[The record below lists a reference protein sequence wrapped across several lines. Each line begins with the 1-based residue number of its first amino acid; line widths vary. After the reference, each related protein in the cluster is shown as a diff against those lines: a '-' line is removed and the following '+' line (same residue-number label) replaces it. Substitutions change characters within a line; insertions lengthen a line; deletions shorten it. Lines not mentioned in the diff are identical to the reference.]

1 MGKKAVLIM
10 PGTEK
15 ILSTMGNQIKMAR
28 LRRNI
33 SVNLVAER
41 AGVSRATVWAV
52 EKGSPSVA
60 MGIYATVLHALNGM
74 DQDLLLIAQDDKLG
88 RMIQDLNLK
97 VRKRASK

>member
-15 ILSTMGNQIKMAR
+15 ILSTMGHQIKMAR

-52 EKGSPSVA
+52 EKRSPSVA

>member
-15 ILSTMGNQIKMAR
+15 ILSTMGYQIKMAR

-74 DQDLLLIAQDDKLG
+74 DQDLLLIAADDKLG

>member
-15 ILSTMGNQIKMAR
+15 ILSTMGHQIKMAR

>member
-1 MGKKAVLIM
+1 
-10 PGTEK
+10 
-15 ILSTMGNQIKMAR
+15 
-28 LRRNI
+28 
-33 SVNLVAER
+33 
-41 AGVSRATVWAV
+41 
-52 EKGSPSVA
+52 